1 MNIRKTIIE
10 LLRPSV
16 KSTESVRSDLHTM
29 LPGMLT
35 EQFASTLLENINV
48 IVMSF
53 VGNAA
58 IVGVSQINPINNTR
72 MIVFQAF
79 SMGGTALVAQS
90 SGAHRLKEGAKA
102 AGAALLMG
110 FAISLA
116 LSLGLFFLRV
126 PMLHTLFGS
135 A

>member
-16 KSTESVRSDLHTM
+16 KSNESVRSDLHTM

-58 IVGVSQINPINNTR
+58 IAGVSRINPINNTL

-90 SGAHRLKEGAKA
+90 SGAHRLEE
-102 AGAALLMG
+102 
-110 FAISLA
+110 
-116 LSLGLFFLRV
+116 
-126 PMLHTLFGS
+126 
-135 A
+135 

>member
-16 KSTESVRSDLHTM
+16 KSNESVRNDLHTM

-58 IVGVSQINPINNTR
+58 IAGVS
-72 MIVFQAF
+72 
-79 SMGGTALVAQS
+79 
-90 SGAHRLKEGAKA
+90 
-102 AGAALLMG
+102 
-110 FAISLA
+110 
-116 LSLGLFFLRV
+116 
-126 PMLHTLFGS
+126 
-135 A
+135 